1 MPEEKNSKFG
11 GARTF
16 LASPQR
22 QDRNALDSLFS
33 IAYEELRR
41 LARSVK
47 YSGPKATITP
57 SALVNEAW
65 LKLAKASKL
74 IVCSELHFKNVA
86 AQAMYQILVEAARRR
101 TASKR
106 GGAAAFVTFDES
118 IGVAACCERD
128 VLALHAALE
137 ELDRMNPRQATL
149 VKSRYFG
156 GLGVAETAA
165 LLGVSEKT
173 IDRDWRAAK
182 AWLASEIRRSAALS

>member
-1 MPEEKNSKFG
+1 MPDEKNPEFD
-11 GARTF
+11 GARGV
-16 LASPQR
+16 LAGHEC
-22 QDRNALDSLFS
+22 QDRQALDSLFS

-57 SALVNEAW
+57 STLVNEAW

-74 IVCSELHFKNVA
+74 TLSSELHFKNVA

-101 TASKR
+101 AASKR
-106 GGAAAFVTFDES
+106 GGAARFVTFDES
-118 IGVAACCERD
+118 LGVPACCERD
-128 VLALHAALE
+128 VLALHEALE
-137 ELDRMNPRQATL
+137 ELGRMNPRQATL

-182 AWLASEIRRSAALS
+182 AWLASEIRRGAAFA

>member
-1 MPEEKNSKFG
+1 MPEEKNPAFD
-11 GARTF
+11 GARTVP
-16 LASPQR
+16 AGPQR
-22 QDRNALDSLFS
+22 QDRQALDSLFS

-74 IVCSELHFKNVA
+74 SVSSELHFKNVA

-106 GGAAAFVTFDES
+106 GGAAVFVTFDKS

-137 ELDRMNPRQATL
+137 ELNRMNPRQATL

-182 AWLASEIRRSAALS
+182 AWLASEIRRGAALA

>member
-1 MPEEKNSKFG
+1 MPEEKNPDFD
-11 GARTF
+11 GARAV
-16 LASPQR
+16 LARHER
-22 QDRNALDSLFS
+22 QDRQALDSLFS

-65 LKLAKASKL
+65 LNLAKASKL
-74 IVCSELHFKNVA
+74 TLCSELHFKNVA

-106 GGAAAFVTFDES
+106 GGAAVFVTFDES
-118 IGVAACCERD
+118 IGVPACCERD

-137 ELDRMNPRQATL
+137 ELSRMNPRQATL

-156 GLGVAETAA
+156 GLDVAETAE

-182 AWLASEIRRSAALS
+182 AWLASEIRRGATLA